1 MKIISIVSGKGGV
14 GKTTTAVALAAA
26 FAPNGRTLLVD
37 LDPSASASRA
47 VGLDP
52 EALAP
57 QATVMG
63 LLDQAAPARVPE
75 GFRVLAG
82 SPYAEPRAREI
93 HDHIDRLRSLDVD
106 FTVIDTPPGFGMLS
120 RAAVSVADAILTPIE
135 LEPMAT
141 ETIEQVR
148 GLLAALKAEDRW
160 LGILP
165 TKVAPRLALSTLQ
178 LRDLESSGHTIFSAV
193 PRAIAVAEA
202 RIAAWS
208 ILSYSPKSAAA
219 QAYVDVCKRILTQVR
234 TNARASV

>member
-1 MKIISIVSGKGGV
+1 MKIVSIVSGKGGV

-26 FAPNGRTLLVD
+26 FTQSGRTLLVD

-63 LLDQAAPARVPE
+63 LLDQPVPARVPE

-82 SPYAEPRAREI
+82 SPYAEPRAREL
-93 HDHIDRLRSLDVD
+93 HDQIGKLRSLDVD
-106 FTVIDTPPGFGMLS
+106 LVVIDTPPGFGMLS
-120 RAAVSVADAILTPIE
+120 RAAVSIADAILTPIE
-135 LEPMAT
+135 LEPMST
-141 ETIEQVR
+141 ETLEQVR
-148 GLLAALKAEDRW
+148 GLLAALGAEDRW

-178 LRDLESSGHTIFSAV
+178 LCDLEAAGHTMYPVI

-202 RIAAWS
+202 RIAARS

-219 QAYVDVCKRILTQVR
+219 QAYLNVSKRILAQMH
-234 TNARASV
+234 TNAGASV